1 MSSLAGMPMQV
12 PAYAKGS
19 GVILAEVQVREADRP
34 LPRLFRN
41 MSLGLV
47 DEREMGPGGIAV
59 AIQAARCEAVSE

>member
-1 MSSLAGMPMQV
+1 MQV

-47 DEREMGPGGIAV
+47 DEREMGPGGVAV
-59 AIQAARCEAVSE
+59 AIEAACCEAVSE